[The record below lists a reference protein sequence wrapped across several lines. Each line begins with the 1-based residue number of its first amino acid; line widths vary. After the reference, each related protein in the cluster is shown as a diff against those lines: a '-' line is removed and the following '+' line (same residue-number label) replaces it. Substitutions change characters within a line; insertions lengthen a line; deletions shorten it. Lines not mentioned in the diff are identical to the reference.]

1 MSLVESVEDI
11 VVSALARQD
20 RFARNDGIHMTPEK
34 AAALRVGDWPMEPD
48 SGVVTRDIINAMAD
62 ELGNAGDDLTAFSQM
77 EVPDWLRS
85 QANPD
90 SEESEK

>member
-34 AAALRVGDWPMEPD
+34 AAALRVGDW
-48 SGVVTRDIINAMAD
+48 
-62 ELGNAGDDLTAFSQM
+62 
-77 EVPDWLRS
+77 LRS
-85 QANPD
+85 QASAD
-90 SEESEK
+90 SAESEK